1 MTVNEYKEFIKN
13 RYDEEPSESMI
24 KRFCEINDIPYGM
37 VINERMVAK
46 TCENHGIEYQPP
58 PDGGACWDLWGGT
71 IELRECEA

>member
-37 VINERMVAK
+37 PINERMAAK
-46 TCENHGIEYQPP
+46 TCENHGLSYTPP
-58 PDGGACWDLWGGT
+58 LDCVRYPAPEFEQFWG
-71 IELRECEA
+71 CEV

>member
-37 VINERMVAK
+37 AINERMVAK
-46 TCENHGIEYQPP
+46 TCENHGLSYTA
-58 PDGGACWDLWGGT
+58 PDRVTDDNLNDWW
-71 IELRECEA
+71 ELTA